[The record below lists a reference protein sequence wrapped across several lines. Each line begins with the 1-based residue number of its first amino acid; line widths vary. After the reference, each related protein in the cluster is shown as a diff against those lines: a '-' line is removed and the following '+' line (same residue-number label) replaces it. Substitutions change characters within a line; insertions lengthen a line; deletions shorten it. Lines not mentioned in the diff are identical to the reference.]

1 MCATIIHC
9 EMRAV
14 KEGRFVACAL
24 HVVHPEGA
32 RDLSELRM
40 RSVLPIIVPQHPR
53 QVFIMILE
61 PNRLANISLIPLFLA
76 NLQTTRA
83 FCAS

>member
-1 MCATIIHC
+1 MWATIMHS

-14 KEGRFVACAL
+14 KEGRFVARAL

-40 RSVLPIIVPQHPR
+40 RSVLPIRVPQHPR

-61 PNRLANISLIPLFLA
+61 PNRLANISLVPLFLA